1 MGSLSKLTASHTGV
15 EEVARRARAA
25 ARLLALL
32 PADRRDA
39 ALKAAAY
46 AIEQRK
52 LEILVAN
59 QRDCHEAARAAE
71 SGQVSQAMLKR
82 LQIDEQGIAAM
93 SRCVLDV
100 ARLPDPLGRQLTAT
114 ELDDGLTLYKE
125 SCPIGVI
132 GIIFEAR
139 PEVVPQV
146 AALALKSGNAVIL
159 KGGAEAAYTNQALV
173 TIWRDAVSHF
183 LDIPPA
189 AINLLRTRE
198 DVTQML
204 TLEQEIDLIIPRG
217 SQRFVRYIAEHSRV
231 PVLGHGEGI
240 CHVYVDRAADLRK
253 ALAIALD
260 SKVQYPA
267 ACNAMETLLVHEQV
281 AERFLPEMIAC
292 FRTEGV
298 EVRGC
303 PRTVALA
310 QAHDVTGVSEEDWA
324 TEYSDL
330 IISIKIVSSTEEAL
344 AHIDRYGSGHTE
356 AIVTE
361 DGDTASLFM
370 TRVDAAGVYQNAST
384 RFADGFRY
392 GLGAELGIS
401 TGKLHAR
408 GPVGLEGLTTYKYK
422 LFGDGHVVAGYSNGE
437 QSFRHRN
444 LAGDTGPINER
455 GTFRPVPLSL
465 KVKLGIHD

>member
-1 MGSLSKLTASHTGV
+1 MGSESKLTTSDTGV
-15 EEVARRARAA
+15 EEIARRARAA

-32 PADRRDA
+32 PGDRRDA

-46 AIEQRK
+46 AIEQRR

-59 QRDCHEAARAAE
+59 QRDCHDATRAVE
-71 SGQVSQAMLKR
+71 SGEMSAALFKR
-82 LQIDEQGIAAM
+82 LQINEQSISAM

-100 ARLPDPLGRQLTAT
+100 ARLPDPLGRQLAAT

-132 GIIFEAR
+132 GIVFEAR
-139 PEVVPQV
+139 PDVVPQV
-146 AALALKSGNAVIL
+146 AALALKSGNALIL
-159 KGGAEAAYTNQALV
+159 KGGAEAAHTNQALV
-173 TIWRDAVSHF
+173 TIWRDAISHF

-189 AINLLRTRE
+189 ALNLLHTRE
-198 DVTQML
+198 DVARLL
-204 TLEQEIDLIIPRG
+204 TLDRDIDLIIPRG
-217 SQRFVRYIAEHSRV
+217 SQQFVRYIAEHSRI
-231 PVLGHGEGI
+231 PMLGHGEGI

-260 SKVQYPA
+260 SKAQYPA
-267 ACNAMETLLVHEQV
+267 ACNAMETLLVHEEIAQ
-281 AERFLPEMIAC
+281 RFLPEIIAG
-292 FRTEGV
+292 FRNEGV

-303 PRTVALA
+303 SPTMALA
-310 QAHDVTGVSEEDWA
+310 VGYEVTGVSEEDWA

-330 IISIKIVSSTEEAL
+330 IVSIKIVSSTDEAL

-361 DGDTASLFM
+361 DSETASHFM
-370 TRVDAAGVYQNAST
+370 ARVDAAGVYHNAST

-422 LFGDGHVVAGYSNGE
+422 LFGDGHVVASYTNGE
-437 QSFRHRN
+437 QSFRHRS
-444 LAGDTGPINER
+444 LADAGAISEP
-455 GTFRPVPLSL
+455 GTFASVPSSL
-465 KVKLGIHD
+465 EAELRIHD